1 MRKLTLNGINKVF
14 LTHPDREVFAL
25 DNIDLSINEGEFIA
39 LIGPTGC
46 GKTTLLRII
55 AGLENASSGEILLD
69 GQPVADLNRISTL
82 IFQQYSLFPWYNV
95 IENITFPMEMKGLRK
110 AERRRRAE
118 ELIQLVGLQGTE
130 KAAPYELSGG
140 MQQRVAIARALAHD
154 PEVLLM
160 DEPFGALDERT
171 RHRLQT
177 VLLEIWKRK
186 GKTILFVTHNI
197 DEALFLADRI
207 IVMGTEPGRVV
218 EDWHISLKR
227 PRNRLAD
234 DFTQLHLKIRN
245 VLEIT

>member
-1 MRKLTLNGINKVF
+1 
-14 LTHPDREVFAL
+14 
-25 DNIDLSINEGEFIA
+25 
-39 LIGPTGC
+39 
-46 GKTTLLRII
+46 KTTLLRII